1 MRNKGIE
8 MKHELMVQPES
19 IKEIDLNFDKQPNQY
34 EGYLYRFTNLDNDRI
49 YIGVHKGIVSDNY
62 WNSSTDEEFKAVC
75 ANPNSNLRYEVLEY
89 GDYDYMTL
97 REHVML
103 SSVDARNNKQYYNK
117 TNGSPKYKMINQE
130 KINNLVARI
139 EAGEFKVPNRPIE
152 DVMDIEHLQVRHFEL
167 DPDHVRYIANSIDDF
182 MGDIKYT
189 DPLILYEG
197 RGTDSG
203 EVLGDGNHTRA
214 GINKSKHGKEAKVC
228 VIPLSETKEMS
239 NEDLISIGHLLNKG
253 PRVKK
258 IHFQPEDGVK
268 YMVARADAGVPTSFP
283 GHTDYL
289 KSLGLNGQQIR
300 RVRDKA
306 DNIIAENEMAKGH
319 KTWIRYSTKEIENI
333 CSQYR
338 DSDTVVVGFSSTM
351 FAYPMLLDALTL
363 EGNKDK
369 KNLVMVVHHKNPK
382 AEKNWNT
389 RIAPKAYSNLEYI
402 LEPRNIQFSFAV
414 QPTTRVNKLSE
425 FAK

>member
-1 MRNKGIE
+1 MIK
-8 MKHELMVQPES
+8 ELTVKPES
-19 IKEIDLNFDKQPNQY
+19 IKEVELNPDKAPEIY
-34 EGYLYRFTNLDNDRI
+34 EGYLYRFTNLDDGCI
-49 YIGVHKGIVSDNY
+49 YVGVHKGPVSDNY
-62 WNSSTDEEFKAVC
+62 WHSSTDEEFKSIC
-75 ANPNSNLRYEVLEY
+75 SNPNSNLKYEVLEY
-89 GDYDYMTL
+89 GDYDYMTV
-97 REHVML
+97 REHVIL
-103 SSVDARNNKQYYNK
+103 SSVDAKNNNKYYNK

-130 KINNLVARI
+130 KIDNLVVRI

-152 DVMDIEHLQVRHFEL
+152 DIMDIEHLQVRHFEL
-167 DPDHVRYIANSIDDF
+167 EPDHVRYIANSIDDF

-189 DPLILYEG
+189 DDIVLYEG
-197 RGTDSG
+197 RGTDGG

-214 GINKSKHGKEAKVC
+214 GINKSKHGKEAKVS
-228 VIPLSETKEMS
+228 VIPLSETEDMS

-283 GHTDYL
+283 GHIDYL
-289 KSLGLNGQQIR
+289 KELGLNGQQIR

-319 KTWIRYSTKEIENI
+319 KTWIRYSSKEIENT

-338 DSDTVVVGFSSTM
+338 DKDTIVVGFSSTM

-363 EGNKDK
+363 EDNKDK
-369 KNLVMVVHHKNPK
+369 KNLVMVVHHKNK
-382 AEKNWNT
+382 VAERNWNT
-389 RIAPKAYSNLEYI
+389 RIAPKAYINLEYI
-402 LEPRNIQFSFAV
+402 LGPRNIQFSFAV
-414 QPTTRVNKLSE
+414 QPTQRINKLSE
-425 FAK
+425 FTK